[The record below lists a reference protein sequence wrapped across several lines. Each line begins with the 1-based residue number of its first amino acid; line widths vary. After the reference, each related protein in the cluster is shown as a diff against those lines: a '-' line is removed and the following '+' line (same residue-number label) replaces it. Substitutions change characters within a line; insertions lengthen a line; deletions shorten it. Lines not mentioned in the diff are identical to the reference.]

1 MPRPSLRSRTLRRIK
16 KKLPGGASV
25 IHYLKR
31 NPSPARCAVCGR
43 PLHGV
48 AGGRAVSIKKLAKS
62 KKVPSRMFG
71 GNLCPS
77 CARERL
83 KERARKSPEVNA

>member
-16 KKLPGGASV
+16 KRIPGGASV
-25 IHYLKR
+25 IHYLRR
-31 NPSPARCAVCGR
+31 NPSPARCAACGR

-48 AGGRAVSIKKLAKS
+48 ASKRASGMKKLAKS
-62 KKVPSRMFG
+62 RKVPSRMFG

-83 KERARKSPEVNA
+83 KERARKGLR

>member
-16 KKLPGGASV
+16 KKIPGGASV

-31 NPSPARCAVCGR
+31 EPSKAKCAVCKKE
-43 PLHGV
+43 LHGV
-48 AGGRAVSIKKLAKS
+48 PSRRPSRMKGLAS
-62 KKVPSRMFG
+62 TKKVPSRMFG

-77 CARERL
+77 CLKVKLKARVRE
-83 KERARKSPEVNA
+83 KSVG

>member
-1 MPRPSLRSRTLRRIK
+1 MPRPSLRSRSFRRIK
-16 KKLPGGASV
+16 KKVPGGASV

-31 NPSPARCAVCGR
+31 RPSQAKCAICGGL
-43 PLHGV
+43 LHGV
-48 AGGRAVSIKKLAKS
+48 ASERGDRMKKMAKS

-77 CARERL
+77 CTKNMLKKKVRE
-83 KERARKSPEVNA
+83 KDA

>member
-16 KKLPGGASV
+16 KRIPGGASV

-31 NPSPARCAVCGR
+31 NPSPARCAVCKR

-48 AGGRAVSIKKLAKS
+48 ASKRAAQMKRLAKS
-62 KKVPSRMFG
+62 KKVPSRIFG

-83 KERARKSPEVNA
+83 KEMARKKGA

>member
-16 KKLPGGASV
+16 KRIPGGASV
-25 IHYLKR
+25 THYLRRK
-31 NPSPARCAVCGR
+31 PSPARCAVCGR

-48 AGGRAVSIKKLAKS
+48 ASERAAKMKKMAKS
-62 KKVPSRMFG
+62 MKVPSRMFG

-83 KERARKSPEVNA
+83 KEMARKNV